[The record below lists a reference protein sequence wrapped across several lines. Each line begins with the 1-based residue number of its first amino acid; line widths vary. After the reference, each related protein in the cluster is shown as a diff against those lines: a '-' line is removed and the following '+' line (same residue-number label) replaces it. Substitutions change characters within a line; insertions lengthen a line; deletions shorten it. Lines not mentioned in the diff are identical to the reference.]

1 MKEIWFWIS
10 KDLAELGITLAVIL
24 VAIVW
29 FGGRCLV
36 NMIKKR
42 HGKLCR
48 FLFDCVVLTKH
59 LRIVHEILT

>member
-10 KDLAELGITLAVIL
+10 KDLAELGITLAIIL

-36 NMIKKR
+36 DMIKR
-42 HGKLCR
+42 RLRGK
-48 FLFDCVVLTKH
+48 KK
-59 LRIVHEILT
+59 